1 METIAA
7 RRSNI
12 SSILLPGRGGG
23 EDVSYDDVDLHKP
36 VRLHPVAWR
45 ACLFWR
51 GPFWPYPLMG
61 GCGST
66 ARSGCSIR
74 SVPLSGRRAPTKW
87 TVPLQW
93 LVIVVAVLSFG
104 LLVAAGPLLISMLT
118 IPVVEPPSGL
128 PPGISPGQL
137 EQAAREARQSF
148 IGVIVVEGL
157 IALALLVLVVV
168 GALRRWR
175 WAFWLT
181 VVLNAFNALNITAV
195 PVLRHPPVAL
205 QVAGTIMDVIQA
217 MTCVALLVA
226 AIRIGPWACRR
237 EVAEETSSGQ

>member
-1 METIAA
+1 MHSPD
-7 RRSNI
+7 RRYWWDGSNW
-12 SSILLPGRGGG
+12 SLAVTADGRLWFDGQNW
-23 EDVSYDDVDLHKP
+23 VLNPLRPP
-36 VRLHPVAWR
+36 VR
-45 ACLFWR
+45 
-51 GPFWPYPLMG
+51 
-61 GCGST
+61 
-66 ARSGCSIR
+66 
-74 SVPLSGRRAPTKW
+74 RRAPTKW